1 MMRIG
6 LPNVLTYSSTVRNMK
21 RRLSDCLFSTDY
33 LYLSVTSNY
42 KLNLGISAA
51 LPTQNGQSSKRVKRN
66 KEEND
71 YGEYKDFIEDIK
83 KMDNAFKGSKTFEIE
98 MDRVRKEEDK
108 KKLFNRTYI
117 NLNAS
122 LERTL
127 DSKRVS

>member
-1 MMRIG
+1 
-6 LPNVLTYSSTVRNMK
+6 MK